1 MKIRS
6 SRLPGKSGSLCQ
18 FTQVKTAKDASEREY
33 PAIEVERDVS
43 NINHFYWC
51 YTYKDKNTKGKFVT
65 RTKTVPRCK
74 VPTVKD
80 LIAQNTSVEGILE
93 YLRSSGNFF

>member
-18 FTQVKTAKDASEREY
+18 FTQVKTAKDGSKWEY
-33 PAIEVERDVS
+33 PKIAEGKRDRANV
-43 NINHFYWC
+43 NHWFWH
-51 YTYKDKNTKGKFVT
+51 YTYLGEALQSKCVT
-65 RTKTVPRCK
+65 RTKTVSRCK
-74 VPTVKD
+74 VPTVAS

-93 YLRSSGNFF
+93 YLRSSV

>member
-18 FTQVKTAKDASEREY
+18 FTQVKTAKDGSKREY
-33 PAIEVERDVS
+33 PKIDGDRDRS
-43 NINHFYWC
+43 NLNHWFWH
-51 YTYKDKNTKGKFVT
+51 YTYLGENLQGKSVT
-65 RTKTVPRCK
+65 RTKTVERCK
-74 VPTVKD
+74 VSTVTS

-93 YLRSSGNFF
+93 YLRSSV

>member
-18 FTQVKTAKDASEREY
+18 FTQVKTAKDGSKREY
-33 PAIEVERDVS
+33 PKIAKVERDRT
-43 NINHFYWC
+43 NINHWFWH
-51 YTYKDKNTKGKFVT
+51 YTYLGKNLQDKSVT

-74 VPTVKD
+74 VPTVAS
-80 LIAQNTSVEGILE
+80 LIAQNTSVEGVLE
-93 YLRSSGNFF
+93 YLRSSV